1 MNAVLNNP
9 YRILGLLVGATARE
23 QTKQISKLTKYL
35 EAEQDPQD
43 DYFFSS
49 LGHFNRT
56 IEHVNDAASKLNL
69 DSDKMSAALFWFY
82 NGNSITDEP
91 AFDALKEG
99 DLEQVVSI
107 WTKLTT
113 GGEISK
119 RNASAYH
126 NLGTLYLSGI
136 LQGTNTNEA
145 ILEQGISLKLK
156 FLESDFVKDYK
167 ALATDET
174 YKTTKKELQIS
185 FLKQLQSEIETSK
198 DVSSNGFL
206 DIINKQEFSAKD
218 DFLKAF
224 IQKPIERIEREIES
238 ARNKRKSNKIEA
250 AVAGR
255 VLFSETS
262 RDVNQLKILV
272 GVSDIKYTTI
282 VDKVANEILQCSIDF
297 FNESQEKE
305 SSENYLE
312 TALQLAKQAQ
322 TLASGKLTKDRVKD
336 SLETLS
342 DMKDRELNQAIA
354 VLQSIKT
361 AYEDGCRQIDKQVDD
376 LQYET
381 MLGFPGQPA
390 TRIPKWGVSIDWAK
404 VSEMKQSCL
413 AWDKVTSVILE
424 SIPSKNIMKIKS
436 SDNESKLND
445 YKSLVDFVLSKISYT
460 FRHRITYLKYW
471 EVRKAPSSNTSSGT
485 GSNTNSSGSSTS
497 SGCYIATMAYG
508 SYDHPQV
515 RVLRNFR
522 DEILAKSFLGRAF
535 IRTYYFVS
543 PKLVSLL
550 KNHQVVNTILRKSL
564 NQFIKIIQK

>member
-174 YKTTKKELQIS
+174 FKTSQKELQLS
-185 FLKQLQSEIETSK
+185 FLKQLQSEIETSNSL
-198 DVSSNGFL
+198 SSNGFL
-206 DIINKQEFSAKD
+206 DIINKQEFTAKD
-218 DFLKAF
+218 DFLKGF
-224 IQKPIERIEREIES
+224 IQKPLEIIENKIEI
-238 ARNKRKSNKIEA
+238 AKNKRKASKSDA
-250 AVAGR
+250 AQAGQE
-255 VLFSETS
+255 LFYTTA
-262 RDVNQLKILV
+262 RDLMQLKIII
-272 GVSDIKYTTI
+272 GSDQVKLGSIS
-282 VDKVANEILQCSIDF
+282 DKLANEILQCSIDY

-305 SSENYLE
+305 SDENYLE
-312 TALQLAKQAQ
+312 TALQLAMQAE
-322 TLASGKLTKDRVKD
+322 TIAFGKLTKERIKD
-336 SLETLS
+336 SIETLS
-342 DMKDRELNQAIA
+342 DMKNRELNQAIA

-376 LQYET
+376 LQYDT
-381 MLGFPGQPA
+381 MPGFLGEPP
-390 TRIPKWGVSIDWAK
+390 TRVPKWGVSIDWAK

-424 SIPSKNIMKIKS
+424 SIPLKNIAKIKS
-436 SDNESKLND
+436 SGNESKLKE

-471 EVRKAPSSNTSSGT
+471 EERKVS
-485 GSNTNSSGSSTS
+485 GSNTSSGSSTS
-497 SGCYIATMAYG
+497 SGCYVATMAYG

-543 PKLVSLL
+543 PQLVSLL
-550 KNHQVVNTILRKSL
+550 KNHQMVNTIIRKSL

>member
-9 YRILGLLVGATARE
+9 YRTLGLLVGATARE

-99 DLEQVVSI
+99 DLEQVVGI
-107 WTKLTT
+107 WTKLMTS
-113 GGEISK
+113 GEVSK

-126 NLGTLYLSGI
+126 NLGTLFLSGI

-156 FLESDFVKDYK
+156 FLESDFVKYYK

-174 YKTTKKELQIS
+174 FKTTQKELQLS
-185 FLKQLQSEIETSK
+185 FLNQLQSEIETSNC
-198 DVSSNGFL
+198 VSSHGFL

-218 DFLKAF
+218 DFLKGF
-224 IQKPIERIEREIES
+224 IQKPIGRIEREIES
-238 ARNKRKSNKIEA
+238 ARNRRKSNKIEA

-255 VLFSETS
+255 SLFSETAS
-262 RDVNQLKILV
+262 DIYQLKILL

-282 VDKVANEILQCSIDF
+282 ADKVANEILQCSIDY

-322 TLASGKLTKDRVKD
+322 TLASGKMTKDRVKD

-342 DMKDRELNQAIA
+342 DMKDRELNKAIA

-376 LQYET
+376 MQYFT
-381 MLGFPGQPA
+381 LGN
-390 TRIPKWGVSIDWAK
+390 RRVINHEISINWSK
-404 VSEMKQSCL
+404 VEEMKQSCL

-424 SIPSKNIMKIKS
+424 SIPSKNIAKIKS
-436 SDNESKLND
+436 SGNESKLKD

-471 EVRKAPSSNTSSGT
+471 EERKVS
-485 GSNTNSSGSSTS
+485 GSNTFSGSGGTTGSSGSSSS

-515 RVLRNFR
+515 RLLRNFR
-522 DEILAKSFLGRAF
+522 DEILAKSFFGRAF
-535 IRTYYFVS
+535 IKTYYFVS

-550 KNHQVVNTILRKSL
+550 KNHQMVNAIIRKSL